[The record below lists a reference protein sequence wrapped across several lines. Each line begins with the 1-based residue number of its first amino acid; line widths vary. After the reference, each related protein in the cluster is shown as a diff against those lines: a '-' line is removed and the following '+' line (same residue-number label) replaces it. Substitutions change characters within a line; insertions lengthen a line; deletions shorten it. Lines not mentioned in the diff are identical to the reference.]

1 MELFPPLTSTIPCL
15 LSKDDK
21 EWVGS
26 WVNTE
31 NCVQPQL
38 HHMWGVIKVGKHQQ
52 LVWWRVDEGFGNV
65 KWYNL
70 EL

>member
-21 EWVGS
+21 AWVGS

-38 HHMWGVIKVGKHQQ
+38 HHMWGVIEVGKHQQ
-52 LVWWRVDEGFGNV
+52 LVWWGVDEGFGNV